1 MGWIITAA
9 IAALVAVLLFVP
21 IALHI
26 RYDGASTRLWLRI
39 LFVRFLV
46 YDSSKPQK
54 EKKKKKENNQTTST
68 KKEKKDF
75 FEIIK
80 LVCDVGSSGL
90 KAGKIISKHLSF
102 YGVRVFWK
110 IARED
115 PYETGV
121 AFGTANAVAY
131 PVLGT
136 LANLYRVK
144 FETIEIVPDFTA
156 QKDAY
161 DITLKAKMSLFNL
174 LRAGIVFLLE
184 MAKRA
189 GQGSADKNR
198 TQTNNKNTKEGA
210 LNNG

>member
-21 IALHI
+21 IVFHI
-26 RYDGASTRLWLRI
+26 RYDGDTTRLWLRI
-39 LFVRFLV
+39 LFVRFLAF
-46 YDSSKPQK
+46 DSSKPQK
-54 EKKKKKENNQTTST
+54 EKKKKKENTTSS
-68 KKEKKDF
+68 KKEKKNF

-90 KAGKIISKHLSF
+90 KAGRIISKHLSF
-102 YGVRVFWK
+102 YGVRLFWK

-136 LANLYRVK
+136 LANLYSVK
-144 FETIEIVPDFTA
+144 FETINIVPDFTA

-161 DITLKAKMSLFNL
+161 DITLKARISLFNI

-184 MAKRA
+184 MAKGQVRA
-189 GQGSADKNR
+189 RRIKIQHKLIIKTIR
-198 TQTNNKNTKEGA
+198 KV
-210 LNNG
+210 L

>member
-9 IAALVAVLLFVP
+9 IAALIAVLLFVP
-21 IALHI
+21 IVFHI
-26 RYDGASTRLWLRI
+26 RYDGDTTRLWLRV
-39 LFVRFLV
+39 LFVRFPV
-46 YDSSKPQK
+46 YDSSKPKK
-54 EKKKKKENNQTTST
+54 EKKKKKENKQTPST
-68 KKEKKDF
+68 KKEKKGF

-90 KAGKIISKHLSF
+90 KAGKIISKHLRF

-110 IARED
+110 IARDD

-136 LANLYRVK
+136 LANLFSVK
-144 FETIEIVPDFTA
+144 FEAINIVPDFTA

-161 DITLKAKMSLFNL
+161 DITLKAKISLFNI

-189 GQGSADKNR
+189 EQGSADKNK
-198 TQTNNKNTKEGA
+198 TQTNNKNVKEGA